1 METTGQRIR
10 KCRELLGMTQE
21 ELAAKLGYKSRSSIT
36 KIEINR
42 NGITQSKIN
51 AFAEVLGVSPNYL
64 VGWDDDKN

>member
-42 NGITQSKIN
+42 SGITQSKIN